1 MEAYCYSVLY
11 FWQVGFG
18 FLSPPALVTTGM
30 CGLLPIHFYLSDIPK
45 LFCLSLSATCQD
57 ILSIIQTLPGSS
69 VLLGLVQTKRILD
82 KVHEEK
88 QLFFLIKTKPQPLP
102 CENHPQGTEAPHVP
116 PLLRLSYLGLVIMW
130 ALPCHLLTDEGT
142 EINLDLE
149 TDHKQPGFLKE

>member
-102 CENHPQGTEAPHVP
+102 CENHPPRDWSPPRPSSAPPFILRTGDYVSP
-116 PLLRLSYLGLVIMW
+116 PMSSPYRWGNW
-130 ALPCHLLTDEGT
+130 
-142 EINLDLE
+142 N
-149 TDHKQPGFLKE
+149 QPWPWDRP